1 MAIANHRNLTI
12 GINKCILLID
22 DLIILI
28 MPMVDESYK
37 GYLIKASP
45 KKTRTGKWA
54 VLTII
59 EKEIDGFIKTQSFYA
74 DDNIHYILE
83 IEAAKESI
91 SLGKN
96 LINMNRV
103 GF

>member
-1 MAIANHRNLTI
+1 
-12 GINKCILLID
+12 
-22 DLIILI
+22 
-28 MPMVDESYK
+28 MVYENYN

-45 KKTRTGKWA
+45 RKTRTGKWA

-59 EKEIDGFIKTQSFYA
+59 ERVIDGVTKRQSFCA

-83 IEAAKESI
+83 IEAAKECI
-91 SLGKN
+91 NLGKN
-96 LINMNRV
+96 LINQNRV